1 MKTPS
6 IRQKN
11 SIATALQPFVDN
23 HSLAGAVTLVA
34 TKDKILDVTTVGF
47 ADVARRTPMRRDGM
61 FWIASMTKPM
71 TGAAVM
77 MLVDEGRLSVDDP
90 VEKYLP
96 EFKDQ
101 MVIAERDDQ
110 HMLLKRPAHPITLRN
125 VLTHT
130 SGLPF
135 VSALQQMPLD
145 RLPLRVSVAGN
156 AMTPLQQEPD
166 TKYVYSNAGIST
178 AARVL
183 EVVAGEPYEKFFAQR
198 LLKPLGMKDTTFW
211 PTAAQL
217 RRLAKPYKPNEAK
230 TGLEETTIGQLR
242 SPFSNRRCRYPMPGG
257 GLFSTARD
265 VARFGQMI
273 LNSGT
278 LAGRRYLSETAVREM
293 TRRQTGPAISESYGF
308 GWQAGEGWSGHGG
321 ALATNLK
328 VHWQRGLVTVFLVQH
343 AGFPGE
349 GGKSLEAFEQAA
361 LQLRD

>member
-11 SIATALQPFVDN
+11 KIAAALQPFVDN

-135 VSALQQMPLD
+135 NSRVESPSAD
-145 RLPLRVSVAGN
+145 GLPLRTAVLSY
-156 AMTPLQQEPD
+156 AMLPLQQEPD
-166 TKYVYSNAGIST
+166 TKYVYSNAGINI
-178 AARVL
+178 AARIL
-183 EVVAGEPYEKFFAQR
+183 EVVTGQPYEKFLAQR
-198 LLKPLGMKDTTFW
+198 LLKPLGMTETTFW
-211 PTAAQL
+211 PNATL
-217 RRLAKPYKPNEAK
+217 LKRLAKSYKPNAAK
-230 TGLEETTIGQLR
+230 TGFEETGIAQLQT
-242 SPFSNRRCRYPMPGG
+242 PYSNRRRYPLPAG

-265 VARFGQMI
+265 VARFGQMV
-273 LNSGT
+273 LNAGVW
-278 LAGRRYLSETAVREM
+278 AGRRYLSEAAVREM
-293 TRRQTGPAISESYGF
+293 TRRQTAPELSEGYGF
-308 GWQAGEGWSGHGG
+308 GWQAGEGQSGHGG
-321 ALATNLK
+321 ALATNVT
-328 VHWQRGLVTVFLVQH
+328 VHWRAGLVTVFLVQH
-343 AGFPGE
+343 TGSWDDAT
-349 GGKSLEAFEQAA
+349 KCRQAFEQAA
-361 LQLRD
+361 LRLTD